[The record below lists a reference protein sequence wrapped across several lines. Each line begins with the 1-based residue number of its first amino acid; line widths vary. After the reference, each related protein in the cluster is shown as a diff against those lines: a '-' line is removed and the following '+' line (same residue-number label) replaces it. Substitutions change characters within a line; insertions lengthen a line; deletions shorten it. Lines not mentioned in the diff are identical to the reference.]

1 LILRQGLVPYCSE
14 ADLDA
19 RAKAAYRAFRADRF
33 HSVLRVE
40 WLFRK
45 LRDGLIWLLDRAT
58 GREPYT
64 RSDNLVV
71 PSIEFVGVWD
81 TVAAYGLP
89 IEEMTRGVS
98 RWIWPL
104 ELPTRTADPRINRAC
119 HALALDDERTT
130 FHPVLWNENGE
141 KQPTPDKDGNVWLKD
156 ERISQVWF
164 VGSHSNVGGGYPD

>member
-1 LILRQGLVPYCSE
+1 M
-14 ADLDA
+14 
-19 RAKAAYRAFRADRF
+19 
-33 HSVLRVE
+33 
-40 WLFRK
+40 
-45 LRDGLIWLLDRAT
+45 
-58 GREPYT
+58 
-64 RSDNLVV
+64 V

-104 ELPTRTADPRINRAC
+104 ELPTRTLDVRVRRAC

-130 FHPVLWNENGE
+130 FHPVLWNEKDE
-141 KQPTPDKDGNVWLKD
+141 APPTPDKHGRVWLRD

-164 VGSHSNVGGGYPD
+164 VGSHSNVAVVIQMTL